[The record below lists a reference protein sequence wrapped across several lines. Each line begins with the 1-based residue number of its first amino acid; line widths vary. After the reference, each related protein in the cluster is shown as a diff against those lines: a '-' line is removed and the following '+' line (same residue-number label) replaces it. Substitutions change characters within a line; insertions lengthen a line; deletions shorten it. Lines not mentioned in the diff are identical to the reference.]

1 MITVPFTYELLVRG
15 IPCGEANATAHIVI
29 ARAFGGWEIHMITV
43 RDLRDSEDVELLPA
57 DFLACTAA
65 LYSSPDFRSFR
76 EDVEEA
82 ARDFRL
88 GRVSYDREMAKAS

>member
-1 MITVPFTYELLVRG
+1 MITVPFTYEFLLRG
-15 IPCGEANATAHIVI
+15 IPCSEGAATAHVDVYRHDW
-29 ARAFGGWEIHMITV
+29 AVRRVTV

-57 DFLACTAA
+57 DFAA
-65 LYSSPDFRSFR
+65 LKTALYTGKDFRTFR